1 MKTSKRGVEFIKG
14 FESFVPYVYDDLR
27 PAVKG
32 KYPMYKPGD
41 KVIGTL
47 TVLYGHTDAA
57 RHPLKIKDCIGKTF
71 TEDFG
76 REVLAVD
83 LAECEED
90 VLRLVNKPLTQG
102 QFDACVSFTF
112 NCGAGNFKNIAKRIN
127 AGNYAGARAA
137 FDLYVKSKGK
147 VLRGL
152 QRRRDGEQALWD
164 ADIPLVPTEVVDHP
178 AEVDAPKKP
187 TVTDVAKVSRKAK
200 WLVWMKR
207 AVDFVIGLF
216 TLDTVLSG
224 LDIAQDVVGKVKAF
238 VTESSNVIAISV
250 AILAALAIRYVIGL
264 MREDVEEGRVI
275 PSGEVDPEP
284 EAA

>member
-1 MKTSKRGVEFIKG
+1 MKLSPQGLDFIKG

-71 TEDFG
+71 SEEFG
-76 REVLAVD
+76 CEVLAED

-90 VLRLVNKPLTQG
+90 VLRLVDKPLTQG
-102 QFDACVSFTF
+102 MFDACVSFAF
-112 NCGAGNFKNIAKRIN
+112 NCGAGNFANIAKRIN

-164 ADIPLVPTEVVDHP
+164 SNIPTVPTEVVDHP

-187 TVTDVAKVSRKAK
+187 TTKDLVKVSRKAK
-200 WLVWMKR
+200 WLVWIERGFHTVWSMF
-207 AVDFVIGLF
+207 A
-216 TLDTVLSG
+216 LDKLLAG
-224 LDIAQDVVGKVKAF
+224 MDIAQDVTGKVKSF
-238 VTESSNVIAISV
+238 VVEEGHVLAIAG
-250 AILAALAIRYVIGL
+250 AILGALAIKYVISQ
-264 MREDVEEGRVI
+264 MREDVEEGRAT
-275 PSGEVDPEP
+275 PSGEV
-284 EAA
+284 EANAA

>member
-1 MKTSKRGVEFIKG
+1 MKLSPQGLDFIKG

-71 TEDFG
+71 SEEFG
-76 REVLAVD
+76 CEVLAED

-90 VLRLVNKPLTQG
+90 VLRLVDKPLTQG
-102 QFDACVSFTF
+102 MFDACVSFCF
-112 NCGAGNFKNIAKRIN
+112 NCGAGNFANIAKRIN

-147 VLRGL
+147 TLPGL

-164 ADIPLVPTEVVDHP
+164 SNIPTVPTEVVDHP

-187 TVTDVAKVSRKAK
+187 TTKDLVKVSRKAK
-200 WLVWMKR
+200 WLVWIERGFHTVWSMF
-207 AVDFVIGLF
+207 A
-216 TLDTVLSG
+216 LDKLLAG
-224 LDIAQDVVGKVKAF
+224 MDIAQDVTGKVKSF
-238 VTESSNVIAISV
+238 VVEEGHVLAIAG
-250 AILAALAIRYVIGL
+250 AILGALAIKYVISQ
-264 MREDVEEGRVI
+264 MREDVEEGRAT
-275 PSGEVDPEP
+275 PSGEV

>member
-1 MKTSKRGVEFIKG
+1 MKTSKQGIDFIKG
-14 FESFVPYVYDDLR
+14 FESFVPYVYDDLLA
-27 PAVKG
+27 PVNG
-32 KYPMYKPGD
+32 KYREWTGGPVK
-41 KVIGTL
+41 GTL
-47 TVLYGHTDAA
+47 TIGYGHTNAA
-57 RHPLKIKDCIGKTF
+57 RHPLKIKQGLRIS
-71 TEDFG
+71 EAEG
-76 REVLAVD
+76 RQILAVD
-83 LAECEED
+83 LSECEED
-90 VLRLVNKPLTQG
+90 VLRLVKKPLTQG

-112 NCGAGNFKNIAKRIN
+112 NCGAGNFANIAKRIN

-164 ADIPLVPTEVVDHP
+164 ADIPPVPTEVVDHP

>member
-1 MKTSKRGVEFIKG
+1 MKLSSTGLDFIKG

-27 PAVKG
+27 PPVKG

-41 KVIGTL
+41 KVVGTL

-57 RHPLKIKDCIGKTF
+57 RHPLKIKDCVGKTF
-71 TEDFG
+71 SEDFG

-90 VLRLVNKPLTQG
+90 VLKMVQKPLTQG
-102 QFDACVSFTF
+102 MFDACVSFTF
-112 NCGAGNFKNIAKRIN
+112 NCGAGNFANIAKRIN